1 MTPLEEKVARAVT
14 QRTMEIAGFWATLPT
29 VTAQQRALDLA
40 YKEAEPIARA
50 AIAVV
55 VEAMRKPTPGMV
67 AIGAAEARTYDSRYE
82 TGEDTAPEVWRLMLE
97 EFERSA
103 LSPTTPE
110 GRGP

>member
-55 VEAMRKPTPGMV
+55 VEECLG
-67 AIGAAEARTYDSRYE
+67 IAEANAHAE
-82 TGEDTAPEVWRLMLE
+82 CEVAE
-97 EFERSA
+97 EIARQIRA